1 MIRIL
6 NCLLVRN
13 LPVGI
18 LRITNNMIHNAM
30 VFTIRIYDFMI
41 FTLVFGQ
48 IYGQECVH
56 VSLLG
61 IRFTT
66 SRVRNNNNLFEAAYR
81 CIKLTLYRIDILSG
95 NDKALLCHCLS
106 TCFGH
111 LIRHGFN
118 QIHILIINTC
128 RVCLYVHCRD
138 LGLSAVRELLGNHI
152 MMIIRFC
159 RHDTC
164 NEAYRNGHASQH
176 VP

>member
-61 IRFTT
+61 IR
-66 SRVRNNNNLFEAAYR
+66 
-81 CIKLTLYRIDILSG
+81 I
-95 NDKALLCHCLS
+95 H
-106 TCFGH
+106 
-111 LIRHGFN
+111 N
-118 QIHILIINTC
+118 QP
-128 RVCLYVHCRD
+128 R
-138 LGLSAVRELLGNHI
+138 
-152 MMIIRFC
+152 
-159 RHDTC
+159 
-164 NEAYRNGHASQH
+164 SQ
-176 VP
+176 